1 METVMET
8 AVMETIKHPAGV
20 MGPKQ
25 LAALHQASK
34 TTDPVITKG
43 FQSLAASAPLTY
55 APRPLK
61 DVNIGPY
68 GTGKGHDEFI
78 DDCMQTYMQALMYV
92 ATRKEDHAKKSLQV
106 MQAWVATCHTFKGS
120 NAPLECAWGGAV
132 MVRAAEL
139 LKHVYPG
146 WTQDF
151 ERRFNGFLDK
161 IILPNLNTRYPEI
174 FKWNNNWIL
183 TIQEAILQIAFFRN
197 DLARARWV
205 VDEFKKSLQ
214 QCVLPCGMC
223 TETKR
228 DQIHAQF
235 QLGSIVQVC
244 EMCFHQG
251 SDMYTPAILKC
262 LEHHAFILQGG
273 IPPGVK
279 KEELKDVWF
288 MPCVWDIA
296 YNHYVNRKKLTMPE
310 TEKLLAGKN
319 RRPEK
324 LTFNWGPAWIH
335 FKTF

>member
-1 METVMET
+1 
-8 AVMETIKHPAGV
+8 METIKHPAGV

-25 LAALHQASK
+25 MAALHQVSK
-34 TTDPVITKG
+34 ATDPVIVKG
-43 FQSLAASAPLTY
+43 FQNLAASALLTY
-55 APRPLK
+55 TPRALK
-61 DVNIGPY
+61 DVNIGAY
-68 GTGKGHDEFI
+68 GIGSGHDEFI
-78 DDCMQTYMQALMYV
+78 NDCMQTYLQALMYV
-92 ATRKEDHAKKSLQV
+92 ATKKEDHAKKSVQV
-106 MQAWVATCHTFKGS
+106 MTAWVATCQTFQGS

-146 WTQDF
+146 WTADF
-151 ERRFNGFLDK
+151 EHRFNGFLDR
-161 IILPNLNTRYPEI
+161 IILPNLNTRYNEI

-197 DLARARWV
+197 DLPRARWV
-205 VDEFKKSLQ
+205 VEEFKKSLPL
-214 QCVLPCGMC
+214 CVLPCGMC

-235 QLGSIVQVC
+235 QLSSIVQVC

-251 SDMYTPAILKC
+251 LDLYNDNILKC

-273 IPPGVK
+273 IPPQVK

-296 YNHYVNRKKLTMPE
+296 YNHYVNRRKLSMPE
-310 TEKLLAGKN
+310 TTKLLTGKN